1 MKRYVLLLALPL
13 CACAADYYVD
23 GTAGGDAN
31 AGTSPAAAWRT
42 LAKVNATVFQPG
54 DRILLRSGGSWT
66 GTLHPQGSGSE
77 GRSIVIDRY
86 AEGAPPAIHGN
97 GAEAALLLD
106 NQEYWEVR
114 NLEAT
119 NDASA
124 EGLRRGVLVR
134 ARNAGRALRSIVL
147 SGLHVH
153 HVKGKLGA
161 DTVSKTTGGIA
172 VEVRGTERP
181 SRFDGLTIENCRVEH
196 VDNTGIY
203 TWSDF
208 TTHPRDPRWEEL
220 RFTRVVVRGNTLFD
234 IGKNAMGIRASME
247 PLIERNT
254 VRNSSA
260 RLHGNAIYVFGCKN
274 AVLQFNE
281 VSGTKWAG
289 MESAAF
295 DSDYNSEGTVIQYN
309 YSHANGGGL
318 VNLCNNPKSAAP
330 RGYNDGTVV
339 RNNLSRNETDRV
351 IGFDGTVTNTV
362 IEDNSIYVGE
372 GLKPQIIVFDLFGK
386 APGYADGVIFRR
398 NTVVSESGGTYVWGG
413 AANVVFESNA
423 FFGKQPNNAPPSGDF
438 AYLPAVRFAARGAVE
453 LKADLYL
460 PKGAGPFPAVVYIHG
475 GGWSG
480 GDRTQLRRQAAYLAA
495 RGVAGMAI
503 DYRLSGEAPY
513 PAALE
518 DCLEAVRW
526 LRAHAARYRIEAARV
541 AAAGSSAGGHLAAL
555 LGLTAT
561 GSDRLAAVAALNP
574 VLDLPGM
581 GGRAAM
587 VAKFLGA
594 PCEEKAALCRE
605 ASPLYRVH
613 AAAPPFFIAHG
624 TADQTVPYSQA
635 AAMAEKL
642 KAAGVAVELFTAESG
657 PHTFWANPRWAA
669 PAMKSMEEFLARR
682 LTPPPPVPAR

>member
-1 MKRYVLLLALPL
+1 MKTLLTLFLALPL
-13 CACAADYYVD
+13 HAAAADYYFD
-23 GTAGGDAN
+23 PAAGG
-31 AGTSPAAAWRT
+31 T
-42 LAKVNATVFQPG
+42 LEKINATVFHPG

-66 GTLHPQGSGSE
+66 GTLHPQGSGAPA
-77 GRSIVIDRY
+77 RPIVIDRY
-86 AEGAPPAIHGN
+86 GEGAPPIIHGN
-97 GAEAALLLD
+97 GAEAALLLH
-106 NQEYWEVR
+106 NQEYWDVR
-114 NLEAT
+114 NLELT
-119 NDASA
+119 NDAPG

-134 ARNAGRALRSIVL
+134 AQNTGRALRGILL

-161 DTVSKTTGGIA
+161 DIVSKTTGGIA

-220 RFTRVVVRGNTLFD
+220 RFTRVTVRGNTIFD
-234 IGKNAMGIRASME
+234 IGKNAMGIRASLA

-260 RLHGNAIYVFGCKN
+260 RLHGNAIYVFGCKD
-274 AVLQFNE
+274 ALLQYNE
-281 VSGTKWAG
+281 VSGTKFSG
-289 MESAAF
+289 LEGAAF

-309 YSHANGGGL
+309 HSFGNGGGL
-318 VNLCNNPKSAAP
+318 VNLCNNPKSPPP
-330 RGYNDGTVV
+330 RGYNDGTIV
-339 RNNLSRNETDRV
+339 RNNISRNETERV

-372 GLKPQIIVFDLFGK
+372 GLSPQIIIFDPFGK
-386 APGYADGVIFRR
+386 TPGYADGVTFRR
-398 NTVVSESGGTYVWGG
+398 NTIVNEGKGSYVWAG
-413 AANVVFESNA
+413 ATNVVFESNA
-423 FFGKQPNNAPPSGDF
+423 FLGKQPNNAPPSGDF
-438 AYLPAVRFAARGAVE
+438 TYRPAVPFAKRGEIE

-495 RGVAGMAI
+495 RGIAGMAI
-503 DYRLSGEAPY
+503 DYRLSGQAPY

-526 LRAHAARYRIEAARV
+526 LRNKINPTRI
-541 AAAGSSAGGHLAAL
+541 AAAGSSAGGHLASL

-561 GSDRLAAVAALNP
+561 GAGRLAAVVALNP

-581 GGRAAM
+581 GGRAEM

-594 PCEEKAALCRE
+594 PCEEKPALCRE
-605 ASPLYRVH
+605 ASPLYRIH
-613 AAAPPFFIAHG
+613 SAAPPFFIAHG

-635 AAMAEKL
+635 TAMAEKL
-642 KAAGVAVELFTAESG
+642 KAAGIAVELFTGEGA
-657 PHTFWANPRWAA
+657 PHTFWGNPRWSAQV
-669 PAMKSMEEFLARR
+669 MRSMEEFLAQR
-682 LTPPPPVPAR
+682 LRP